1 MMSIL
6 LLKWIYQPP
15 LPADLIAHLKDVLRH
30 GMRYQRRLN
39 QTLAQ
44 AFLHMADLI
53 LVSFIRDSSHLLRHR

>member
-1 MMSIL
+1 M

-15 LPADLIAHLKDVLRH
+15 LPADLIAHLKNVLRH

-39 QTLAQ
+39 QSPAQ

-53 LVSFIRDSSHLLRHR
+53 LISFI